1 MEGWLAR
8 LLPTE
13 WPRVIDTPT
22 VGQHDPRM
30 EHQTPTLAT
39 IGYEGALLDDFI
51 ATLRAAS
58 VRLLIDVRELPISR
72 RKGFAKGAL
81 SAALILADIG
91 YLHLRGLGDPKPGRD
106 AARAGDFPGF
116 LAIFNAHLS
125 TSSAQLD
132 LGIAAR
138 HAAAG
143 GACLMCYERDHEAC
157 HRKLVAEAIHAT
169 VPIRIRNIGVR
180 SGLAAA
186 NRAPSTSPAR
196 RLGMNGF

>member
-1 MEGWLAR
+1 M
-8 LLPTE
+8 
-13 WPRVIDTPT
+13 
-22 VGQHDPRM
+22 VGQQDPRM

-39 IGYEGALLDDFI
+39 IGYEGALLDNFI

-81 SAALILADIG
+81 SAALISADIG

-106 AARAGDFPGF
+106 AARAGNHLAF
-116 LAIFNAHLS
+116 LSIFNAHLL

-132 LGIAAR
+132 LGVAAK
-138 HAAAG
+138 HAVAG
-143 GACLMCYERDHEAC
+143 GACLMCYERDHTAC

-169 VPIRIRNIGVR
+169 VPIRISNISVR
-180 SGLAAA
+180 GGLAAA
-186 NRAPSTSPAR
+186 NRELSADAA
-196 RLGMNGF
+196 NVWA